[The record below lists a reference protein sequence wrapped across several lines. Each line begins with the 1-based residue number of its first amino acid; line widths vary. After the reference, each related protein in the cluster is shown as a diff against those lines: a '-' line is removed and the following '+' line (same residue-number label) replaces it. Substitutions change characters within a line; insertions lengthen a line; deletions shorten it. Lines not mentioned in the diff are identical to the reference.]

1 MAAPTNLHRDLGR
14 IEGKLDAVIGE
25 MRRDV
30 RRAHSRLDEH
40 EGRLD
45 VIENREVAR
54 SGALRAARWLYGA
67 FVAVIGYVSGALGGG
82 AMFK

>member
-30 RRAHSRLDEH
+30 RRAHERLDDH
-40 EGRLD
+40 GKRLE
-45 VIENREVAR
+45 VIEDREVGRA
-54 SGALRAARWLYGA
+54 ATVRAARWLYGA
-67 FVAVIGYVSGALGGG
+67 GVAVVGYVSGALGGG
-82 AMFK
+82 FLR

>member
-14 IEGKLDAVIGE
+14 IEGKIDAVLGE

-40 EGRLD
+40 DERLII
-45 VIENREVAR
+45 IEKRETER
-54 SGALRAARWLYGA
+54 SGAVKAARWLWGGGTV
-67 FVAVIGYVSGALGGG
+67 FLGWLSGMLGGG
-82 AMFK
+82 YIR